1 MMLISA
7 QSLSLVGTAILRL
20 ITSQL
25 SRQTA
30 NSCAGPAEPGK
41 RTFTDQDIKQ
51 TTDKHLRALREKIS
65 KMQLWENV
73 EPNRIKITPERVYA
87 MCMHPT
93 TDKVLVFAGD
103 KMGNLGIFDSS
114 QSKGDTED
122 DTSDDNLTITNLKP
136 HTRTISAMQFSVV
149 DPNVLYTSSY
159 DSSLRKIDLTKGKAV
174 EVYAPKDA
182 SEDAPLSGV
191 QMALE
196 RPNRLFFSTL
206 DGSFG
211 WHDDRTPS
219 WDAEIFQLSEKK
231 IGGFSVH
238 PLYPH
243 LVATA
248 SLDRTLKLWDL
259 RKITKKLPTLI
270 GEHESRLSVSH
281 AAFNAAGQVA
291 TTSYD
296 DTIKI
301 YDFSLCTTWDTAQ
314 ELKPEQMKPVTIIP
328 HNNQTGRWVTMSG
341 VPPFPLKD

>member
-1 MMLISA
+1 
-7 QSLSLVGTAILRL
+7 
-20 ITSQL
+20 
-25 SRQTA
+25 
-30 NSCAGPAEPGK
+30 
-41 RTFTDQDIKQ
+41 
-51 TTDKHLRALREKIS
+51 
-65 KMQLWENV
+65 MQLWEEV
-73 EPNRIKITPERVYA
+73 EPNRIKITPDRVYA
-87 MCMHPT
+87 MSMHPT
-93 TDKVLVFAGD
+93 TDKALVFAGD

-114 QSKGDTED
+114 QSKGESESDAT
-122 DTSDDNLTITNLKP
+122 DDNLSITSLKP
-136 HTRTISAMQFSVV
+136 HTRTISGMQFSVV

-159 DSSLRKIDLTKGKAV
+159 DSSLRKIDLVKGKAV
-174 EVYAPKDA
+174 EVYAPKNA

-191 QMALE
+191 QMAPDH
-196 RPNRLFFSTL
+196 PNRLYFSTL
-206 DGSFG
+206 DGAFG

-219 WDAEIFQLSEKK
+219 WDADIFQLSEKK

-281 AAFNAAGQVA
+281 ATFNAVGQVV

-301 YDFSLCTTWDTAQ
+301 YDFNICTTWDTVQ
-314 ELKPEQMKPVTIIP
+314 ELKPEQMKPMTTIP
-328 HNNQTGRWVTMSG
+328 HNNQTGRWVTMSESL
-341 VPPFPLKD
+341 PFVEVLGSIG